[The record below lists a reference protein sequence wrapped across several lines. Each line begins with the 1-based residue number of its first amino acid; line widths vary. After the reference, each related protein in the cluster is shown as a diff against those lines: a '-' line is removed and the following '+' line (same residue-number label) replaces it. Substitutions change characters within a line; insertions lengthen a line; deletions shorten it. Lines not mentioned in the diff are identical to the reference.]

1 MIHSITLEGFKCFRK
16 RNQIPLSQINVMY
29 GKNGRGKSTV
39 AQSLLLLAQTMRD
52 SNDINGLHLIGD
64 LIELGTFDE
73 IVNIGIDE
81 KAFFLDLQ
89 DDTETVELGFIE
101 YPHKTQMARLS
112 KLIVNDENRFDV
124 RANEAKESGKQEIST
139 SQSVSTTS
147 DIMILQNLK
156 SLQYV
161 SADRL
166 GPRNSSPRKDT
177 LDSDWFGVNGEY
189 VINVLSNQGEDFQ
202 AKVCEV
208 LSKVLTGATLKVKTN
223 DADRIE
229 LFLDSVNNG
238 KSFRPMNVGFG
249 YSYVL
254 PVIVAALLAKEK
266 SILIIEN
273 PEAHLHPGAQSRL
286 TQFLIEIAKTNNI
299 QLLIET
305 HSDHVVNGLRIA
317 MKQSFCNLTPQD
329 AEIVFFSHDDI
340 DTKPEVEIIKCD
352 RFGELNKYPDDF
364 LDEWTKQLV
373 KLV

>member
-1 MIHSITLEGFKCFRK
+1 MIQSITLEGFKCFRE

-52 SNDINGLHLIGD
+52 SNDISGLHLIGD

-81 KAFFLDLQ
+81 KSFFLNLQ
-89 DDTETVELGFIE
+89 DDIETVELGFTE
-101 YPHKTQMARLS
+101 YPHKPQMARLS
-112 KLIVNDENRFDV
+112 KLIVNGGNRFDV
-124 RANEAKESGKQEIST
+124 RANEAKESAKQEIST
-139 SQSVSTTS
+139 NQSVSTTS

-156 SLQYV
+156 SLQYI

-202 AKVCEV
+202 VKVCEV
-208 LSKVLTGATLKVKTN
+208 LSKVLTGATLKLNTN
-223 DADRIE
+223 AADRIE
-229 LFLDSVNNG
+229 LFLDSVDNG
-238 KSFRPMNVGFG
+238 RTFRPMNVGFG
-249 YSYVL
+249 YSYIL

-286 TQFLIEIAKTNNI
+286 TKFLIEIAKTNNI

-317 MKQSFCNLTPQD
+317 MKQSLCNLTPQD

-340 DTKPEVEIIKCD
+340 DTEPEVEIIKCD
-352 RFGELNKYPDDF
+352 QFGELSSYPDDF

>member
-1 MIHSITLEGFKCFRK
+1 MIHSITIEGFKCFRE

-39 AQSLLLLAQTMRD
+39 AQSLLLLAQTMRA
-52 SNDINGLHLIGD
+52 SNDISGLHLIGD

-81 KAFFLDLQ
+81 KSFFLNLQ
-89 DDTETVELGFIE
+89 DDIETVELGFME

-112 KLIVNDENRFDV
+112 KLIVNGRNRFDV
-124 RANEAKESGKQEIST
+124 RANEAKESAKQEIST
-139 SQSVSTTS
+139 NQSVSTTS

-208 LSKVLTGATLKVKTN
+208 LSKVLTGATLKVDPN

-266 SILIIEN
+266 SILVIEN

-286 TQFLIEIAKTNNI
+286 TKFLIEIAKTNNI

-317 MKQSFCNLTPQD
+317 MKQSFCSLSPQD

-352 RFGELNKYPDDF
+352 QFGELNNYPDDF

>member
-1 MIHSITLEGFKCFRK
+1 MIHSIALEGFKCFRE

-73 IVNIGIDE
+73 IVNTGIDE
-81 KAFFLDLQ
+81 KTFFLNLQ

-101 YPHKTQMARLS
+101 YPHKTQVARLN
-112 KLIVNDENRFDV
+112 KLIVNGENRFDV
-124 RANEAKESGKQEIST
+124 RANEAKESAKQEIST

-208 LSKVLTGATLKVKTN
+208 LSTVLTGATLKVKTN

-266 SILIIEN
+266 SILIIAN
-273 PEAHLHPGAQSRL
+273 PEAAFTSRWSL
-286 TQFLIEIAKTNNI
+286 K
-299 QLLIET
+299 
-305 HSDHVVNGLRIA
+305 
-317 MKQSFCNLTPQD
+317 
-329 AEIVFFSHDDI
+329 I
-340 DTKPEVEIIKCD
+340 D
-352 RFGELNKYPDDF
+352 
-364 LDEWTKQLV
+364 
-373 KLV
+373 